1 MSIKKENEITVKV
14 NSGFDELVE
23 ILKNKG
29 FKAIDKFTCKDIYYI
44 HKTFDISK
52 SSIREII
59 KNAVI
64 LRDVRKDKV
73 LMFKE
78 KKIDENGNILE
89 QKKVEC
95 NVLNIEDAKKFLEAI
110 GYKELMQISED
121 DVSYIKNGL
130 KLTIKNVIN
139 GDNLIEIETSDIPG
153 FSTIEDL
160 KEKLL
165 ELKLPIDT
173 SNFFV
178 KKAEIE
184 LGKAL
189 NRKV

>member
-1 MSIKKENEITVKV
+1 MVKKQEKRKKPIKWL
-14 NSGFDELVE
+14 SP
-23 ILKNKG
+23 
-29 FKAIDKFTCKDIYYI
+29 
-44 HKTFDISK
+44 
-52 SSIREII
+52 
-59 KNAVI
+59 
-64 LRDVRKDKV
+64 
-73 LMFKE
+73 
-78 KKIDENGNILE
+78 KIDVIFQILFGE
-89 QKKVEC
+89 VGSEH
-95 NVLNIEDAKKFLEAI
+95 ITKKFLEAI
-110 GYKELMQISED
+110 GYKELMKISED

-173 SNFFV
+173 SNFFI

-189 NRKV
+189 NR